1 MIIIQSTF
9 GNKDEAKNLIESLV
23 SDNHIACGTY
33 HAINSIYK
41 WQNEIQHDDEFEVS
55 LYTDQSKQQG
65 VIEYV
70 KSNHSYELPKITVI
84 EPTFTTREYEEWLKA
99 TVE

>member
-9 GNKDEAKNLIESLV
+9 GNEDEAKNLIESLV
-23 SDNHIACGTY
+23 ADNLIVCGTY

-41 WQNEIQHDDEFEVS
+41 WQNEVQQDDEIEVS
-55 LYTDQSKQQG
+55 LYTDRSKQQII
-65 VIEYV
+65 IEYI

-84 EPTFTTREYEEWLKA
+84 EPTFTTKEYEEWLKA
-99 TVE
+99 IVD

>member
-9 GNKDEAKNLIESLV
+9 GNEDEAKNLIESLV
-23 SDNHIACGTY
+23 SENHIACGTY

-41 WQNEIQHDDEFEVS
+41 WQNEVQYDNEIEVS
-55 LYTDQSKQQG
+55 LYTDQSKQQSI
-65 VIEYV
+65 IEYI

-84 EPTFTTREYEEWLKA
+84 EPTFTTKEYEEWLKT
-99 TVE
+99 TVD

>member
-9 GNKDEAKNLIESLV
+9 GNEDEAKNLIDKLV
-23 SDNHIACGTY
+23 SDNQIACGTY

-41 WQNEIQHDDEFEVS
+41 WHNEIQYDDEFEVS

-65 VIEYV
+65 VIEYI

>member
-9 GNKDEAKNLIESLV
+9 GNEAEAKNLIDTLV
-23 SDNHIACGTY
+23 SDNLIACGTY

-55 LYTDQSKQQG
+55 LYGSIK
-65 VIEYV
+65 
-70 KSNHSYELPKITVI
+70 
-84 EPTFTTREYEEWLKA
+84 TTGCY
-99 TVE
+99 